1 MADQPSVVTVGNFD
15 GVHLGHAALLARARA
30 VADGCGGRVVALSFD
45 PHPIAALRPGA
56 EPARLTSFARREAL
70 LQRAGADEVVR
81 LSPTSDLLGQSPEE
95 FVLGLLSRYSAVA
108 MVEGED
114 FRFGRA
120 RVGDVDALRHL
131 GERHGFGVEV
141 VPPVEATLTDHTVV
155 VASSSVTRWLLS
167 RGRVRD
173 AAAVLGRAYELEGEV
188 ERGDRRGRRIG
199 YPTANLRCECVL
211 PGDGVYAGRA
221 VLQDGRC
228 FGAALSVGTKP
239 TFDGRSRAMEVYLL
253 DAPMRED
260 GSGAIE
266 GLDEYGWR
274 MRVTFEGWVREQ
286 VRFES
291 VETLV
296 EQMGRDCARVR
307 WMVDGAGAETG
318 ATAGADDPAAAGGVS
333 AAGVSGDSR

>member
-1 MADQPSVVTVGNFD
+1 MGNFD
-15 GVHLGHAALLARARA
+15 GVHLGHAALLQRARE
-30 VADGCGGRVVALSFD
+30 VADGCGGCVVALSFD
-45 PHPIAALRPGA
+45 PHPITALRPGA
-56 EPARLTSFARREAL
+56 EPARLTAFAQREGL
-70 LQRAGADEVVR
+70 LKRAGADEVVR
-81 LSPTSDLLGQSPEE
+81 LSPTPELLGQSPEE

-120 RVGDVDALRHL
+120 RVGDIDTLLSL

-141 VPPVEATLTDHTVV
+141 VAPVEATLTDHTVV
-155 VASSSVTRWLLS
+155 VASSSLTRWLLS
-167 RGRVRD
+167 QGRVRD
-173 AAAVLGRAYELEGEV
+173 AASVLGRAYELEGEV

-199 YPTANLRCECVL
+199 YPTANMRCECVL

-221 VLQDGRC
+221 VLEDGRC
-228 FGAALSVGTKP
+228 FAAALSVGTKP
-239 TFDGRSRAMEVYLL
+239 TFEGLARAMEVYLL
-253 DAPMRED
+253 DAPVCED

-291 VETLV
+291 VEALV

-307 WMVDGAGAETG
+307 WMVEASGVDG
-318 ATAGADDPAAAGGVS
+318 AAAGGVFP
-333 AAGVSGDSR
+333 AGVSGEGG